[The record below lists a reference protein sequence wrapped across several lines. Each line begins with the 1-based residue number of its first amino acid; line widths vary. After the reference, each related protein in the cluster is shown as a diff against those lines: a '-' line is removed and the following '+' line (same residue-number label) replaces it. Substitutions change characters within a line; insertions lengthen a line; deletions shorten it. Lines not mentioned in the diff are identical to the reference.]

1 MGSESIFFCSTRGA
15 ARALFCLCLLGCFVV
30 LCIVG
35 RSMKRN
41 VFALE
46 VSAKEDA
53 IERLS
58 QVYGVEEIVAGRL
71 FEVTPTLVGRF
82 FLPYR

>member
-1 MGSESIFFCSTRGA
+1 
-15 ARALFCLCLLGCFVV
+15 
-30 LCIVG
+30 
-35 RSMKRN
+35 MKRN